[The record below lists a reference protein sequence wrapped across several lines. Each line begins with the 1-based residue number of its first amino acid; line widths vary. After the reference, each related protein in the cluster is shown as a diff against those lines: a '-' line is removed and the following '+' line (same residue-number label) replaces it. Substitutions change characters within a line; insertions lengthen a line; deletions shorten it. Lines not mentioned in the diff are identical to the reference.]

1 MAHSGA
7 IIGSVTIE
15 RAGVIIIRGSR
26 LALIERLW
34 QGRRYWVIPGGG
46 VEPGETVADAAQREA
61 EEELGLPVELGTLR
75 VCIDH
80 RDENGAIKR
89 QWYFDATVSAD
100 DIRLV
105 GPETKGAK
113 RGTYSAVWIRLDE
126 LKVGAIHPSAVAQ
139 LVAKYHGVWPD
150 AIINIDET

>member
-46 VEPGETVADAAQREA
+46 VEPGETVADAALREA
-61 EEELGLPVELGTLR
+61 EEELGISVELGTLR

-80 RDENGAIKR
+80 RDENGAIQR

-150 AIINIDET
+150 AIIDIDET